1 MSPPNAAA
9 ALASFRVVEEEPE
22 RVAGL
27 TENSRLFL
35 NLAREQGL
43 NTGMSRD
50 SAVVPVI
57 LGNSLHSL
65 QLSQALFTR
74 GINVQPILYPA
85 VEESAA
91 RLRFFITALHTEQQ
105 IRDTLAAVADEL
117 GKIDPAY
124 LRHAFAA
131 SSGQR
136 GSG

>member
-1 MSPPNAAA
+1 VAR
-9 ALASFRVVEEEPE
+9 LA
-22 RVAGL
+22 
-27 TENSRLFL
+27 ENSRLFL

-65 QLSQALFTR
+65 QLSQALFAR

-105 IRDTLAAVADEL
+105 IRDTVAAVAEEL

-124 LRHAFAA
+124 LRQPLAA
-131 SSGQR
+131 SNGHR
-136 GSG
+136 GSGAKRPPV